1 MRTNGTPTTTSRDG
15 SPTSTE
21 SPHEHGSNRS
31 HHRNRLHRGSCRGG
45 GRLGGQALGKRGGRG
60 EAVHSRDAQ
69 RLLAEAAGPTHE
81 ARRAD
86 RRPRAPGG
94 PARDRNL
101 RGETHGSDAATNPD
115 HPVPCWRGFAGWQ
128 RRARGD
134 ADVGAH
140 RNRDVRGGDGP
151 DAQPGPSPGEEAVKR
166 AALFA
171 AWCLV
176 FWLYGCAT
184 IQPVLDQFQPK
195 PGQDEAVR
203 IVWVDVMG
211 RPDKPPAVRWIE
223 GDALNRTTSSGGPG
237 FLTPLQ
243 ACVQGFTVSLWHVD
257 VAAWPGMLFS
267 ESALPHEFL

>member
-1 MRTNGTPTTTSRDG
+1 M
-15 SPTSTE
+15 
-21 SPHEHGSNRS
+21 
-31 HHRNRLHRGSCRGG
+31 
-45 GRLGGQALGKRGGRG
+45 
-60 EAVHSRDAQ
+60 
-69 RLLAEAAGPTHE
+69 
-81 ARRAD
+81 
-86 RRPRAPGG
+86 
-94 PARDRNL
+94 
-101 RGETHGSDAATNPD
+101 
-115 HPVPCWRGFAGWQ
+115 
-128 RRARGD
+128 
-134 ADVGAH
+134 
-140 RNRDVRGGDGP
+140 
-151 DAQPGPSPGEEAVKR
+151 KR

-223 GDALNRTTSSGGPG
+223 GDALNCTTSSGGPG

-267 ESALPHEFL
+267 ESALPHEFLHVAKLRDNMNHAGPDWQEGGTVHRALYELGKAGR